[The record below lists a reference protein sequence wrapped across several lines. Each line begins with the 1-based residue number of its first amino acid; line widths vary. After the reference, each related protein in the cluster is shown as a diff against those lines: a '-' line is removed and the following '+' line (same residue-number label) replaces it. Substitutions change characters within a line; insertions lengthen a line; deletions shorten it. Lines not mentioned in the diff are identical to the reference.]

1 MTCLFKKWKKKTN
14 NSTHVNSISS
24 TYISSTN
31 TNIIDKHA
39 HTHTPKFSPPTLEKN
54 PQSAHPHTQ
63 RTDIHIP
70 ITQIVKWA
78 YHICYLLPQMKRILL
93 MYAAIRRGTVYIGYL
108 KPQF

>member
-1 MTCLFKKWKKKTN
+1 MFIQEMEKNN

-31 TNIIDKHA
+31 TNIIDKQA
-39 HTHTPKFSPPTLEKN
+39 HTHTPKFSPPTLKKK

-63 RTDIHIP
+63 RTDIHINT

-78 YHICYLLPQMKRILL
+78 YHICYRK
-93 MYAAIRRGTVYIGYL
+93 
-108 KPQF
+108 